1 MSAIQSI
8 STDSACGPDGIPAT
22 LLKNCAKELCSPI
35 RIIWEESFE
44 NGTVPSFYKD
54 AYITPLFKKGDRA
67 KAVNYRPVALT
78 SHIIK
83 VYERILRGVMID
95 FIEKNQ

>member
-1 MSAIQSI
+1 MF
-8 STDSACGPDGIPAT
+8 DFKPKPDGIPAT
-22 LLKNCAKELCSPI
+22 FLKNSAKELCSPI